1 MCVHGA
7 FGIHHRGLSSVTD
20 KKNYGSHCAQCTH
33 YARIH
38 VYREDK
44 RGGEDKF
51 KWGKNCWK
59 VKKVQSDHGEIWWM
73 EFNVRTSQEEAF
85 SKTVAD
91 AKIKINYEV
100 FSLG

>member
-1 MCVHGA
+1 MGKKLLE
-7 FGIHHRGLSSVTD
+7 GKKGSVRPRRD
-20 KKNYGSHCAQCTH
+20 M
-33 YARIH
+33 
-38 VYREDK
+38 V
-44 RGGEDKF
+44 
-51 KWGKNCWK
+51 
-59 VKKVQSDHGEIWWM
+59 M